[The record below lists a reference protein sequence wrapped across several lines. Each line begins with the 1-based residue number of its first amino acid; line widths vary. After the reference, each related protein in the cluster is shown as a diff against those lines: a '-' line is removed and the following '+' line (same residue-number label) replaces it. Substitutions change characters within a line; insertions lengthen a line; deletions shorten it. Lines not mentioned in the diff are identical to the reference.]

1 MAGVPG
7 ARIEDGWQRLADGL
21 HIQRYFLHVHPRRR
35 TEVHGRLAGLDVA
48 DVFKTFLLART
59 LSCTS
64 LRAMTCS
71 DQGDDVHQNG
81 RS

>member
-1 MAGVPG
+1 MVMLSV
-7 ARIEDGWQRLADGL
+7 IS
-21 HIQRYFLHVHPRRR
+21 V
-35 TEVHGRLAGLDVA
+35 VA
-48 DVFKTFLLART
+48 YLVLLLART